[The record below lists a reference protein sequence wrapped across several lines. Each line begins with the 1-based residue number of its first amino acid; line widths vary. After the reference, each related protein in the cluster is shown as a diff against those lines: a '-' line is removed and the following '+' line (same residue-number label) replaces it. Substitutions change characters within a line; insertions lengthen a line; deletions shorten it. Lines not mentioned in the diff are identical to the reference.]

1 MADTMKRLESFPFDS
16 RADGY
21 DDDGYPIYDR
31 AVGASYLRSAFKEFF
46 TDGVFPKPA
55 DALRIDKADSG
66 IAVTVAPG
74 NCIIDGGIGGVPLG
88 GDPVKITLSDSAPRG
103 NTCYGIF
110 LRLDDRDDYRSI
122 YLRAAQGTTGANPTP
137 PEPDRTTVGVY
148 EYRLGYVTVPNGA
161 TDMTGAVVYN
171 EKGQAVCPYA
181 APFEDLD
188 ISNIV
193 EDAQEQA
200 ETAMTHLLAEYE
212 KYKGVIDSALDGS
225 TATYLQQQITALQ
238 ESQGVDLSGEV
249 DGETIE
255 YTQGA
260 LDSKKYLRVKDGS
273 IDIDKVDSSLFTDSA
288 TATSGASAKVAAT
301 PACVDNKLEEARNIY
316 VRPTVL
322 ESKIT
327 RGYVNFSSGNFEAS
341 GFTLG
346 SDRFTAQK
354 KCIVI
359 MSVFAIIDDEYG
371 ACTLY
376 LNGSLIA
383 NAISAQSVGGNS
395 MTSVSVVLDL
405 DPGDYVQ
412 VNFSNASALDGNKI
426 RSFYVQAV

>member
-1 MADTMKRLESFPFDS
+1 MADQTRRLESFPFDS

-21 DDDGYPIYDR
+21 DDDGYPVYDR
-31 AVGASYLRSAFKEFF
+31 AVGALLLRSVFREFF
-46 TDGVFPKPA
+46 SDGVFPQPA
-55 DALRIDKADSG
+55 DSLKIGRAGSG
-66 IAVTVAPG
+66 IAVTVSPG
-74 NCIIDGGIGGVPLG
+74 FFIIDGGIGGIPLDS
-88 GDPVKITLSDSAPRG
+88 DPVTLTLSDAAPQG
-103 NTCYGIF
+103 NTCYGIM
-110 LRLDDRDDYRSI
+110 LRLDDRSDYRSTYI
-122 YLRAAQGTTGANPTP
+122 RVAQGGTGSNPTP
-137 PEPDRTTVGVY
+137 PAPDQSTVGVY
-148 EYRLGYVTVPNGA
+148 EYRLGYVVVPNGA
-161 TDMTGAVVYN
+161 TDMTGATIHN

-188 ISNIV
+188 ISGIV
-193 EDAQEQA
+193 SDAQEQA
-200 ETAMTHLLAEYE
+200 ELAMESLLSEYE

-238 ESQGVDLSGEV
+238 ESQGVDLTNEV

-255 YTQGA
+255 YTHGT
-260 LDSKKYLRVKDGS
+260 LDTKKYLRVKDGS

-301 PACVDNKLEEARNIY
+301 PACVDNKMEAARNVY
-316 VRPTVL
+316 VRPAVL
-322 ESKIT
+322 KPKIVV
-327 RGYVNFSSGNFEAS
+327 GYVNFSSGNFEAS

-359 MSVFAIIDDEYG
+359 MSVFAQVDSDYG
-371 ACTLY
+371 ECVLY
-376 LNGSLIA
+376 LNGSKVA
-383 NAISAQSVGGNS
+383 DAISVKVDGY
-395 MTSVSVVLDL
+395 TRLSVSVVLDL

-412 VNFSNASALDGNKI
+412 IDFPYASTLSGNEI